1 MTAKKRPPTH
11 KQASNDFSH
20 HSQNYTWFDKIWKWN
35 KITDMEGKSMDRL
48 GWMGGGVGKWIHFWL
63 FCHATLKRQGCS
75 SQFCS
80 DSSAVCEMWKNKN
93 SISLHHWQ
101 RIHSQLCHAAEFSI
115 LLDTESISSA
125 LVKER
130 RFFKNQC
137 CRAVS
142 YHTCKSLFTPL
153 CQYLHPHPSIFGCS
167 SRPPANPL
175 IS

>member
-130 RFFKNQC
+130 RFLKISAAVPLVTTRV
-137 CRAVS
+137 RASSPHSVS
-142 YHTCKSLFTPL
+142 ISILIHLFLGVHLDHLQTL
-153 CQYLHPHPSIFGCS
+153 
-167 SRPPANPL
+167 
-175 IS
+175 